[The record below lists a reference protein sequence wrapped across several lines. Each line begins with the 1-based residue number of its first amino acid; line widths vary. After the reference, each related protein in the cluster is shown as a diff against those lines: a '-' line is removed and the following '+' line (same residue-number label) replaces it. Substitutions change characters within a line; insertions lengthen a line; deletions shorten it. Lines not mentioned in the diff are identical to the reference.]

1 MADFDFD
8 QVLNLE
14 EEYYN
19 EGFKEGQEFST
30 KEQYIEGKEY
40 GYQTGFQRF
49 VMVGYMKGL
58 LESWRE
64 LENPSSSLE
73 NHLNQLESL
82 INTIQLTNGDE
93 EVAIYEKNI
102 SKARNKL
109 RVIATLTKDSDKVN
123 KLDELVKNVGG
134 SLQVSENVD
143 DMW

>member
-30 KEQYIEGKEY
+30 QEQYIEGKEY

-58 LESWRE
+58 LESWRK
-64 LENPSSSLE
+64 LENQPSSLE
-73 NHLNQLESL
+73 GHLNQLESL

-109 RVIATLTKDSDKVN
+109 RVIATLTKDQDKVN
-123 KLDELVKNVGG
+123 KLDDLVKNVGG